1 MQLLRKAHEIEYRD
15 SQGVDRAAQVDI
27 WTSAG
32 GGRVVLVLR
41 DLHAPEWPVQGGG
54 AQAQA
59 RAALSALS
67 HSALPYLTRPDTELL
82 VLVLRPRAEGEKA
95 RALVLP
101 LSA

>member
-27 WTSAG
+27 WASAG
-32 GGRVVLVLR
+32 GARVVLVLR
-41 DLHAPEWPVQGGG
+41 DLYAPDWPVRSG

-59 RAALSALS
+59 SAAVRALS
-67 HSALPYLTRPDTELL
+67 HSALPYLIRPDAELL
-82 VLVLRPRAEGEKA
+82 VLVLRPHEEGEKA

>member
-15 SQGVDRAAQVDI
+15 SQGVDRAAEVDI
-27 WTSAG
+27 WASTG

-41 DLHAPEWPVQGGG
+41 NLHAPVWPAPSGT
-54 AQAQA
+54 QAQA
-59 RAALSALS
+59 RAAVRALS
-67 HSALPYLTRPDTELL
+67 HSALPYLIRPDAELL
-82 VLVLRPRAEGEKA
+82 VLVLHPREEGEKA

>member
-27 WTSAG
+27 WASTG
-32 GGRVVLVLR
+32 GARVVLVLR
-41 DLHAPEWPVQGGG
+41 DLYAPEWPVRSG

-59 RAALSALS
+59 SAAVRALS
-67 HSALPYLTRPDTELL
+67 HSALPYLIRPDAELL
-82 VLVLRPRAEGEKA
+82 VLVLRPHEEGEKA
-95 RALVLP
+95 RVLVLP